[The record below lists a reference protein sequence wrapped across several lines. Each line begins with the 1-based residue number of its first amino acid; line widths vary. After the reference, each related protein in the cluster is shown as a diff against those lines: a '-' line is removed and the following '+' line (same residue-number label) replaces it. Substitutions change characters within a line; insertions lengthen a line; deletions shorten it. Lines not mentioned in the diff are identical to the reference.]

1 MLKQIKTISLKTS
14 AMLIGIITLP
24 SMAMATDDTTST
36 RSISYS
42 TNTVTDKSKKDFLLK
57 QSEIKLIT
65 PMLKQGY
72 RTESGKTTDPIK
84 NSASNYASDFS
95 IYNVSTELISDF
107 DYDNFYHRFSITIDA
122 DTVYESAA
130 VYAKLYLSYEGGPW
144 NYYASSDTYHIY
156 AESGLDAFII
166 ETELADGFSAGYY
179 DVRIEL
185 YDADYNQWILSYGPY
200 DDSSISS
207 LPLEDS
213 FKDSHFID
221 ATYPVETEVI
231 IAGSGSMNFWLL
243 AVATLLLITRHFKE
257 TPEKS

>member
-14 AMLIGIITLP
+14 AILIGLISLPTL
-24 SMAMATDDTTST
+24 AIATDDTTST

-42 TNTVTDKSKKDFLLK
+42 TNTETGESEKDALLK
-57 QSEIKLIT
+57 QSKIKLIT

-72 RTESGKTTDPIK
+72 RTESGKTTDTIK
-84 NSASNYASDFS
+84 SSVSNYAGDFS
-95 IYNVSTELISDF
+95 IYNVSTNLISDF

-144 NYYASSDTYHIY
+144 NYYTSSDTYHIY
-156 AESGLDAFII
+156 AESGLDAFVI

-185 YDADYNQWILSYGPY
+185 YDADYNQWLLSYGPY
-200 DDSSISS
+200 DDSSINS

-221 ATYPVETEVI
+221 TTYPVETEVVF
-231 IAGSGSMNFWLL
+231 AGSGSMSFWLL
-243 AVATLLLITRHFKE
+243 AIATLLLITVRFKA
-257 TPEKS
+257 TSEKS